1 MDRIITFLTK
11 RGMSK
16 KQLEKANPNQLQE
29 IYNKFNN
36 LYQYE
41 EGEFPIT
48 KSYLKNYIERYGMKE
63 VKKLMLHYY
72 NINRM
77 NDWIK
82 TAKFIVEQ
90 SKKKIA

>member
-1 MDRIITFLTK
+1 MDKIITFLTK
-11 RGMSK
+11 KGMNK

-41 EGEFPIT
+41 EGEFPIN
-48 KSYLKNYIERYGMKE
+48 KSYLKNYIERYGME
-63 VKKLMLHYY
+63 AVKSLMLHYY

-77 NDWIK
+77 NDWLK